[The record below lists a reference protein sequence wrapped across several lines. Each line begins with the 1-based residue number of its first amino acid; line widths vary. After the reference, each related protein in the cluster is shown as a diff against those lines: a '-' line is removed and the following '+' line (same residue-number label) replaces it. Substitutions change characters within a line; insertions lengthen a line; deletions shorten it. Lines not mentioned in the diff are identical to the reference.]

1 MFMLQVNG
9 VIANASFMTR
19 SLDSESKPW
28 QFARVAEDTRW
39 EHVTSLHPN
48 NMPAE
53 LTSNHAEVRHTIL
66 TGCKLYF
73 PNDRCSAISYIRLLL
88 DDSMLKAHQHRIGLE
103 ASNSCDC
110 GLVIDNI
117 EHFLLQCTLY
127 DDLRH
132 ALKHD
137 VTNVWERC
145 GSRRTDAVWSYLC
158 NSWCLLS
165 PVISLHMLNAVTFCQ
180 QHLISSGT
188 LRDSCNTLSSLHISS
203 SSVHRHYHTVIL
215 TTSVKTIC

>member
-28 QFARVAEDTRW
+28 QFARVVEDTRW

-53 LTSNHAEVRHTIL
+53 LTSNQAEMRHTIL

-110 GLVIDNI
+110 GLVIDDI
-117 EHFLLQCTLY
+117 ENFLLQCTLY

-145 GSRRTDAVWSYLC
+145 GSRRSLKLSVQLLVFAFASDQLTYVECCDILSATFNFIR
-158 NSWCLLS
+158 NSQRQL
-165 PVISLHMLNAVTFCQ
+165 
-180 QHLISSGT
+180 
-188 LRDSCNTLSSLHISS
+188 
-203 SSVHRHYHTVIL
+203 
-215 TTSVKTIC
+215 